1 MRLAFGILDLAA
13 RLVLALGIGCLL
25 LAAWLAWNTLSFAR
39 DNLRATGEVVSY
51 FENREDGEMKY
62 RPRVRFRTD
71 DGDIVTISG
80 QLSSGTKRFAVGAQ
94 VPVLYR
100 PSKPTEARIAL
111 FTDNWLG
118 ACIAALVGVVGVAGG
133 LLLRRSIRR
142 ELAKM
147 PRPGPPA

>member
-25 LAAWLAWNTLSFAR
+25 LAAWLAWNTLTFAR
-39 DNLRATGEVVSY
+39 EAVQVTGEVVSY
-51 FENREDGEMKY
+51 FESRDDGEVKY

-71 DGDIVTISG
+71 DGSIYTVSG
-80 QLSSGTKRFAVGAQ
+80 QLSSGTQRFPIGTQ
-94 VPVLYR
+94 VPMLYQ
-100 PSKPTEARIAL
+100 PPKPGEARIAT

-133 LLLRRSIRR
+133 MLLRRSIRR
-142 ELAKM
+142 ELKKA
-147 PRPGPPA
+147 PPPGPTA